1 MLFQKIMPKKLR
13 KLTRLNYL
21 LAATALL
28 VTAAYVHGH
37 ECETSTPN
45 TASSTPLT
53 AIDFQ
58 VNNLFEVNEGV
69 VDWSGSHGGI
79 VQVPNS
85 ELQGVRFRYKAT
97 DIDRDST
104 SEFRYTIYQPL
115 EHSWEYLVFRQ
126 PVNFYH
132 RESVLL
138 IAPYTLSRNEWLLGD
153 KVITDKGIRG
163 IVAKLDGE
171 RLFITDNE
179 DRYDQNWGEGRTI
192 SNIRSGVSF
201 NPIDSRGQPSNNKL
215 STQWQ
220 GQYSNAG
227 MTLETEAIPPGFG
240 GELGVSYCRPTINR
254 SASHGGIGY
263 IKNKINDNQKAIC
276 FDPADNGKVVEF
288 VVERKRSAHIQDKT
302 GGYRIW
308 KRVEG
313 EEWALIFSNMSL
325 LVFDEVNNSFD
336 KGYVMGWSNSGYNEQ
351 TDFYLL
357 GWQLWDSKPSFL
369 P

>member
-1 MLFQKIMPKKLR
+1 MPKKLR

-21 LAATALL
+21 LASTALL
-28 VTAAYVHGH
+28 VTAAYVNGH

-45 TASSTPLT
+45 TASSAPLT
-53 AIDFQ
+53 AMDFK

-104 SEFRYTIYQPL
+104 SEFRYTINQPL
-115 EHSWEYLVFRQ
+115 DHSWEYLSFRQ
-126 PVNFYH
+126 PENFYH

-138 IAPYTLSRNEWLLGD
+138 IAPYALSKNEWLPGD

-163 IVAKLDGE
+163 VVAKLDGE

-192 SNIRSGVSF
+192 NNLRSGVSF
-201 NPIDSRGQPSNNKL
+201 NPMDSRGQPSNNKL

-220 GQYSNAG
+220 GHYSNAG
-227 MTLETEAIPPGFG
+227 MTLETDTLPPLMG
-240 GELGVSYCRPTINR
+240 GKLGVSYCRPTVNR
-254 SASHGGIGY
+254 SNSHGGIGH
-263 IKNKINDNQKAIC
+263 IKNNISINNQRAVC
-276 FDPADNGKVVEF
+276 FDPIDNGKVVEF
-288 VVERKRSAHIQDKT
+288 VVERKRSAHIQDYT

-313 EEWALIFSNMSL
+313 EEWALIFSNMTL
-325 LVFDEVNNSFD
+325 LVFDELYNAFD
-336 KGYVMGWSNSGYNEQ
+336 NGYVMGWSNSGYNEKI
-351 TDFYLL
+351 DFYLL
-357 GWQLWDSKPSFL
+357 GWQLRDSRPSFL